1 MRITKVYTKT
11 GDDGTTSLS
20 NGERLPKDHPRIV
33 VLGALDET
41 NSAIGV
47 VLMERVTEE
56 IKTTLQ
62 KVQHTLFDMG
72 GELATPDKELGL
84 VSEDDVASLESA
96 IDELNDSLPPLEEF
110 ILPGGSKAAAL
121 LHYARSVCRRAEG
134 DLVAL
139 SGAEKVL
146 ELHLKFINRLSDY
159 LFVAARFQNAQDDGE
174 EEQWKK

>member
-159 LFVAARFQNAQDDGE
+159 LFVAARFQNAQDGAE

>member
-33 VLGALDET
+33 VLGALAET

-159 LFVAARFQNAQDDGE
+159 LFVAARFQNAQDGGE

>member
-1 MRITKVYTKT
+1 TKVYTKT

-62 KVQHTLFDMG
+62 KVQHTLFDIG

-146 ELHLKFINRLSDY
+146 ELHLKFINRFSDY
-159 LFVAARFQNAQDDGE
+159 LFVAARFQNAQDGGE